1 MRLESNIRLQ
11 KITGFDPARKLSNA
25 ELDVE
30 VNALKENPVINALLD
45 EIGTNVTILNK
56 ELQILFSNFRDKI
69 LEEPF
74 SRRLGEAFGCVNSI
88 IQKDG
93 CGSSADCAYCSIL
106 NIVLSALEQ
115 NRAVSG
121 ECLILTQKAD
131 GVGSGEYLVTAKP
144 IKVADSIYILV
155 IFNDISEK
163 KRREL
168 LERLFI
174 HDIRNALTG
183 LIGWSDLLAHNPT
196 DDTEAT
202 ASRISAIAQ
211 NIAEEIENHRLLAAA
226 ETKQLKVSFQNI
238 AIEDIIL
245 PLKFLFARHE
255 VAYSK
260 NIKFPDTVLDRTVK
274 TDPAVLR
281 RVLVNM
287 VINALEATPKNG
299 TVRVDCVSVENGIVF
314 SVWNE
319 AVIPKEVAAHIFKR
333 SFSTKAETGR
343 GLGTYSMKLFGEDI
357 LKGKVS
363 FVSEKGRGTTFSI
376 HVFT

>member
-144 IKVADSIYILV
+144 IKVADSSYILV

-183 LIGWSDLLAHNPT
+183 LIGWSDLLAQNPA

-211 NIAEEIENHRLLAAA
+211 NIAEEIENHRLLTAA
-226 ETKQLKVSFQNI
+226 ETKQLKVNLRDI
-238 AIEDIIL
+238 PIEDILL
-245 PLKFLFARHE
+245 PLKFLFTRHE

-260 NIKFPDTVLDRTVK
+260 NIQFPDTVLNRTVK
-274 TDPAVLR
+274 TDPVILR

-299 TVRVDCVSVENGIVF
+299 TVRID
-314 SVWNE
+314 
-319 AVIPKEVAAHIFKR
+319 
-333 SFSTKAETGR
+333 
-343 GLGTYSMKLFGEDI
+343 
-357 LKGKVS
+357 
-363 FVSEKGRGTTFSI
+363 
-376 HVFT
+376 